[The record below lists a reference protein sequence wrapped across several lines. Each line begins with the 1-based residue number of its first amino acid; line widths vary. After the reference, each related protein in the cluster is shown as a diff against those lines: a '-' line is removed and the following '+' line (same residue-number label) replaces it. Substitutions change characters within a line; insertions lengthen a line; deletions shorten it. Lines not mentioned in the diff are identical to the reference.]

1 MKKTTTIYW
10 SFITEYD
17 ENRDWDILM
26 FPLES
31 VFNRLKKDL
40 SKNQSNSYFKCPA
53 MTSEMKNT
61 FVVVNPIESRYK
73 IENNQIKPISNSF
86 MFPRMD
92 REPTLTNQMLFKIP
106 LTLIFFS
113 EEDSLPLKITAPYF
127 EHAPHLQYGAVVT
140 GSFDIAKWFRNIN
153 IEFQTWKDV
162 KEFKLGFEEPIT
174 YLNFN
179 TDKQVVLKR
188 FTFTDRLNKLNASFT
203 SSAGWE
209 PRKPLS
215 WRYMRFEKSKI
226 KQVILQEIKKNLV
239 ED

>member
-1 MKKTTTIYW
+1 MKKTTIYW

-17 ENRDWDILM
+17 TERDWDILM

-31 VFNRLKKDL
+31 VFDRLKKDI
-40 SKNQSNSYFKCPA
+40 SKNQINSYFRCPA
-53 MTSEMKNT
+53 MTSEIKNT
-61 FVVVNPIESRYK
+61 FVIVNPIESHYK
-73 IENNQIKPISNSF
+73 IENNQITPVSDSF
-86 MFPRMD
+86 MFARVE
-92 REPTLTNQMLFKIP
+92 REPTLKNQMLFKIP

-113 EEDSLPLKITAPYF
+113 EEDSLPLKLTAPYF

-140 GSFDIAKWFRNIN
+140 GRFNIAKWFRNIN
-153 IEFQTWKDV
+153 IEFQTWKNA
-162 KEFKLGFEEPIT
+162 KEFKLGFEEPVA
-174 YLNFN
+174 YLHFD
-179 TDKQVVLKR
+179 TDKQIELKR
-188 FTFTDRLNKLNASFT
+188 FTFTDILHRLNQSFT
-203 SSAGWE
+203 SSSGWE